1 MNMQYQLFP
10 RLLPLVGNNIEE
22 EIIKLKQEVYIL
34 KEKITK
40 LENEQ
45 NKKFLQNDDN
55 FYIV

>member
-1 MNMQYQLFP
+1 MQYQLFP
-10 RLLPLVGNNIEE
+10 RPLPLIGNNIEE